1 MDNDRSMK
9 IDCVEMGVQG
19 VSSGLD
25 GRRFEQHTAGFAS
38 KSPTTPS
45 RGGRDLSRNVLVM
58 IQVWVRHPLY
68 RTTTHCLFMGSGF
81 LDLRII
87 PPFSFGAMATPD
99 LWTASK
105 LSPFLNIP

>member
-1 MDNDRSMK
+1 MDNDR
-9 IDCVEMGVQG
+9 IDCMEMGVQG

-38 KSPTTPS
+38 NSPATPS
-45 RGGRDLSRNVLVM
+45 RGGGDLLRIVLVM

-68 RTTTHCLFMGSGF
+68 PTITHCLFMGSGF

-87 PPFSFGAMATPD
+87 PHYFFGDMATPD